1 MIPMKFGE
9 IARIIEGELF
19 GNPETLLSGNFVFD
33 SREIQNG
40 DVFIALLGEFKD
52 GHEFAADAFK
62 RGAKLAITSK
72 GVAGDHIVVP
82 DVLLAIS
89 KLAHNLRA
97 ALKELKVIGIT
108 GSQGKTT
115 TKDLLKSVLSLSGET
130 IAPPGSYNNEIGVPI
145 TLLRANAKTRFCIL
159 EMGAR
164 HEGDIARL
172 TQIAQPD
179 VGIVL
184 KVGLA
189 HLGEFGSREN
199 IARTKGELIR
209 GLKNGATAIL
219 GTYDEFTPN
228 LASGLNLKVL
238 HFGEKPDSDVRAA
251 DIEIKG
257 GYASFDLVT
266 KQGRERVELQILGE
280 HQIANALAAAAAAIS
295 LGIDIRQ
302 ISEGL
307 SQHTAQSKWRMELHK
322 INEITLINDSY
333 NSNPESCKAAIQ
345 TLRQLSQESG
355 GRSWAFLGKMHEL
368 GSESNSLHKEIGEF
382 AVSANLDNLIAIGE
396 PAFTEYV
403 SSKNMLIK
411 SVPDWKSATEFLVG
425 IEPGDVVLIK
435 GSRAE
440 KLDQLANATLEFIE
454 KRHYGSVSEE
464 ERGERQ

>member
-1 MIPMKFGE
+1 M
-9 IARIIEGELF
+9 
-19 GNPETLLSGNFVFD
+19 
-33 SREIQNG
+33 
-40 DVFIALLGEFKD
+40 
-52 GHEFAADAFK
+52 
-62 RGAKLAITSK
+62 
-72 GVAGDHIVVP
+72 
-82 DVLLAIS
+82 
-89 KLAHNLRA
+89 